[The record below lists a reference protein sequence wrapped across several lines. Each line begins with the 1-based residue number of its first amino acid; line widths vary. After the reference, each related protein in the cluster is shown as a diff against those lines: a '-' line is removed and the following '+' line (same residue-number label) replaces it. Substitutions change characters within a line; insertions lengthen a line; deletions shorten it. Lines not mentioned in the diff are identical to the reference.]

1 MSEHDKADKS
11 LDKLM
16 KLLVNADKP
25 FNENVVSMDCKDDC
39 EEVAEMAERV
49 ARGEKLEDIFP
60 EYAAHIDLIRCSKEE
75 FEALV
80 SVIKADLS
88 SADEQPE

>member
-1 MSEHDKADKS
+1 MTEQSDKS

-16 KLLVNADKP
+16 KLLVDAEKP
-25 FNENVVSMDCKDDC
+25 FNEQVVSMDCKDDC

-49 ARGEKLEDIFP
+49 AKGEKLEDIFP

-88 SADEQPE
+88 SPDDVTE

>member
-1 MSEHDKADKS
+1 MTEQSDKS

-16 KLLVNADKP
+16 KLLVDAEKP
-25 FNENVVSMDCKDDC
+25 FNEQVVSMDCKDDC

-49 ARGEKLEDIFP
+49 AKGEKLEDIFP

-88 SADEQPE
+88 SADDVTE